1 MLLSAPVFPPTASYT
16 HTEPPYTH
24 TEPPYTHA
32 ELRYTYTELSYT
44 HTEPSYTHTEPSYTH
59 TEPSGIRGTKGMR
72 IHGAPLNFLFTFP
85 LCIL

>member
-1 MLLSAPVFPPTASYT
+1 VLLSAPVFPPTASYT
-16 HTEPPYTH
+16 HTEPPYTY

-44 HTEPSYTHTEPSYTH
+44 HTEPSYTHTEPS
-59 TEPSGIRGTKGMR
+59 GIRGTKGMR
-72 IHGAPLNFLFTFP
+72 IHGAPPNFLFTFP